1 MKWIEERDRTRKQGK
16 ERRREQNKG
25 IGGRNGRDNW
35 NEKKNKYGKDERIVG
50 RMPII
55 WLISAW
61 NLFIHF
67 FTFYTFLYIYNLK
80 IID

>member
-35 NEKKNKYGKDERIVG
+35 NEKKRSMG
-50 RMPII
+50 RM
-55 WLISAW
+55 
-61 NLFIHF
+61 
-67 FTFYTFLYIYNLK
+67 K
-80 IID
+80 E